1 MIKSLT
7 KLTNCFAVRFNGNK
21 KKFQARY
28 NQKRNTIIRQ
38 QAITIFAMIIVI
50 VACALIMPKYA
61 YCATES
67 VTNISQELNDTVVN
81 ELNEIDFSPFN
92 DVVNQFELEQT
103 NMFSITSIKNKVYS
117 IISGENAVS
126 YSSMLNCVLSL
137 IGGSIFKFLPLMSVI
152 IAIGVIGNMLSGF
165 KSKFSEKSTS
175 NLIQMVCF
183 MAVSVL
189 IVTMV
194 KNIVTLATNS
204 VNNMTSQ
211 MNAVFPILLTLMIGL
226 GANASVAVY
235 KPIVA
240 IISTYVAG
248 FFTYFIVPL
257 FMLSFVFSI
266 ITNITD
272 NVKLDKFNAFI
283 SSFFKWSVGLVFTI
297 FFAIFTLQ
305 GITAGK
311 FDSLSIRTTKYTI
324 KSYVPVMGG
333 YLADGMDLIL
343 ASTVLIKNAV
353 GFVGILLTLSTI
365 ITPLIQIAL
374 FSLLVKLV
382 SAVLQTM
389 GEVKTSNFLTSISKS
404 ITMLS
409 TAIIAVGF
417 MYLLSVGLIMTS
429 ANVVI

>member
-1 MIKSLT
+1 
-7 KLTNCFAVRFNGNK
+7 
-21 KKFQARY
+21 
-28 NQKRNTIIRQ
+28 
-38 QAITIFAMIIVI
+38 
-50 VACALIMPKYA
+50 
-61 YCATES
+61 
-67 VTNISQELNDTVVN
+67 
-81 ELNEIDFSPFN
+81 
-92 DVVNQFELEQT
+92 
-103 NMFSITSIKNKVYS
+103 
-117 IISGENAVS
+117 
-126 YSSMLNCVLSL
+126 
-137 IGGSIFKFLPLMSVI
+137 
-152 IAIGVIGNMLSGF
+152 
-165 KSKFSEKSTS
+165 
-175 NLIQMVCF
+175 